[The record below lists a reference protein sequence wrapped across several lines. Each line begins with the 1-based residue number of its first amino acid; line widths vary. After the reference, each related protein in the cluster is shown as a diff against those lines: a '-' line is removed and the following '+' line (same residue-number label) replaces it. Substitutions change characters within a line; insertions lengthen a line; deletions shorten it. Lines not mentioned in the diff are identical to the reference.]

1 MTEQLSLSGT
11 VIKTKS
17 VTQQCESDGQ
27 GGGRSCQPCPAKKSY
42 SFKTIPSYILHTSPT
57 DEEFGAQVRSLY
69 TPSLPI
75 DKNRYIDF
83 IGAKGGTAP
92 NYGYQKIDFPQLFRV
107 TPDV

>member
-1 MTEQLSLSGT
+1 MSLSGAI
-11 VIKTKS
+11 VKTKS
-17 VTQQCESDGQ
+17 IAQDCDDDGC
-27 GGGRSCQPCPAKKSY
+27 SPCPDKKTY
-42 SFKTIPSYILHTSPT
+42 NFKSIPSYILHTSPT
-57 DEEFGAQVRSLY
+57 DEEFGSQVRSLY